1 MIKILLYLTIPVCS
15 ALLIGS
21 VVYSAADTLRNR
33 TKMIDCSI
41 AEFHPDF
48 TSKMKEDCRN
58 ARNQIQNK

>member
-1 MIKILLYLTIPVCS
+1 MTKILLYLVIPVCS
-15 ALLIGS
+15 ALFIGS
-21 VVYSAADTLRNR
+21 VVYSAANTIKTR

-48 TSKMKEDCRN
+48 TAQMKEDCRN